1 MPELTGDEHKAAE
14 LFIDIQWKVISQLVD
29 ALARGFGLY
38 VLVLGASLTF
48 LSGLGKSPA
57 SSQKI
62 GILVFIFFLTCA
74 GLTALFAASK
84 GLRMGLTHLEQAFK
98 SYNSNAYNKLHI
110 YQYFLNAKTYLKR
123 ATAACGSG
131 LTIILLF
138 CLWLMYH

>member
-38 VLVLGASLTF
+38 VLILGGSLTF

-62 GILVFIFFLTCA
+62 VFFDMRGFDGLICGIKRSSDGTYSFRA
-74 GLTALFAASK
+74 GI
-84 GLRMGLTHLEQAFK
+84 Q
-98 SYNSNAYNKLHI
+98 
-110 YQYFLNAKTYLKR
+110 
-123 ATAACGSG
+123 
-131 LTIILLF
+131 ILQ
-138 CLWLMYH
+138 